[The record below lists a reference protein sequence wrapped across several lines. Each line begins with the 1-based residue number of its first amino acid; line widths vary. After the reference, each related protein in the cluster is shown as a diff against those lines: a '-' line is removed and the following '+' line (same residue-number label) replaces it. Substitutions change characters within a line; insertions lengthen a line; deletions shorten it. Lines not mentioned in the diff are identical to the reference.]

1 MKIRAARRSQDVVL
15 EMEPRNGALPPIS
28 VPEVNLKKIL
38 VPVDFSKQ
46 SRKAMEYGL
55 SFARQFNAEVL
66 LLHVLEFA
74 PAAMPVSPASPMP
87 IIHDAMTQTAWR
99 ESAAKQLAEW
109 RNESGT
115 PIAVKASVRD
125 AVSAHAEIVKAAE
138 EENVDLIILGT
149 QGHTG
154 LARFLIGST
163 AEKVVRHAS
172 CPVLVVREREHDFVT
187 SRKETST
194 RSKT

>member
-15 EMEPRNGALPPIS
+15 EMKPRNGVLPPIS
-28 VPEVNLKKIL
+28 LPEVSLKRIL

-99 ESAAKQLAEW
+99 ESAAKQLAAW
-109 RNESGT
+109 RNESGK

-125 AVSAHAEIVKAAE
+125 GVSAHAEIVKAATE
-138 EENVDLIILGT
+138 GNFDLIILGT
-149 QGHTG
+149 QGRTG
-154 LARFLIGST
+154 LAHLLIGST
-163 AEKVVRHAS
+163 AERVVRHAP

-187 SRKETST
+187 SHKETSS